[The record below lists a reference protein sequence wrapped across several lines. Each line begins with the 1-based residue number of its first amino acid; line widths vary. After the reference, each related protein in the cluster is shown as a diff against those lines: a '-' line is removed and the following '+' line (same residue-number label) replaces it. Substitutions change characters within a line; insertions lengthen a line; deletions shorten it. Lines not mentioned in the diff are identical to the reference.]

1 MNFEILLLISLVPF
15 LLLTLRLIVGAI
27 LNYLTKNNYRA
38 SLEYITECMVNDT
51 SFKYRF
57 ISKVREYQKFDE
69 KVAKRV
75 LLYEGI
81 NRFCEEAKRKD
92 DLRTKFSLV
101 TTFSLKIDIT
111 NYLLCCWE
119 EDSFKINKINMGPKH
134 IELFK
139 KMVDDVRFETTSGK

>member
-1 MNFEILLLISLVPF
+1 MNFKILFVTFLLPF
-15 LLLTLRLIVGAI
+15 LFKTLHLLFGAI
-27 LNYLTKNNYRA
+27 LNYLTKNNYKA
-38 SLEYITECMVNDT
+38 SLEYITECMVNDA

-57 ISKVREYQKFDE
+57 ISKVKEYQKFNT

-75 LLYEGI
+75 LLHEDI

-92 DLRTKFSLV
+92 DLKTKFSMV

-119 EDSFKINKINMGPKH
+119 EDSLKINKINMGPKH

-139 KMVDDVRFETTSGK
+139 KMVDDVRLETM